1 MTWDTQLGL
10 RVLQGVE
17 AELYLT
23 ALQHTVAYLWDM
35 VKMDNDLDIR
45 TGDRLFDSASI
56 EQKIVLLHQCLSALL
71 KPEIPAPPLTNVM
84 EAAAFLPFA
93 FLQMRI
99 EEEVEDEMDW
109 AGQKGDD
116 DDFIYFYRRLV
127 WTAYNALTPSSQQI
141 VDDEGEEAFC
151 LDWHSINK
159 NDWEDAID
167 RFGRLYLLR
176 SRLASDFASSP
187 IIGWARRRL

>member
-23 ALQHTVAYLWDM
+23 ALQHTVTYLWDI
-35 VKMDNDLDIR
+35 VKLDDDLNVR
-45 TGDRLFDSASI
+45 TGDRIFDSASV

-71 KPEIPAPPLTNVM
+71 KPDIPAPPLTNVM

-99 EEEVEDEMDW
+99 EEEIEDEMNW
-109 AGQKGDD
+109 VGQEDD

-127 WTAYNALTPSSQQI
+127 GNAYNTLIP
-141 VDDEGEEAFC
+141 
-151 LDWHSINK
+151 HS
-159 NDWEDAID
+159 
-167 RFGRLYLLR
+167 
-176 SRLASDFASSP
+176 
-187 IIGWARRRL
+187 